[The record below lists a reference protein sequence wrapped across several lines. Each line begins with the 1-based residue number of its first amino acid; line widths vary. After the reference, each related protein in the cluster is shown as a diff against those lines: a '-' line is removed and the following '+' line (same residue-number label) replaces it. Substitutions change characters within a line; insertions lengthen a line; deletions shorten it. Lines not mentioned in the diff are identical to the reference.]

1 MQHQTALLLG
11 GLGLNEPHV
20 CPSNCFADCR
30 GVSGIILVSLHV
42 RLDIGWRHQA
52 HGVAERLEFA
62 RPMMRRCAGL
72 DPDETRRQL
81 LEESNDI
88 AALQLAPDDHIAF
101 RVNAMDLVIDNL
113 GHDVVIFGPS
123 GHTKSS
129 TAAIG

>member
-1 MQHQTALLLG
+1 
-11 GLGLNEPHV
+11 
-20 CPSNCFADCR
+20 
-30 GVSGIILVSLHV
+30 
-42 RLDIGWRHQA
+42 
-52 HGVAERLEFA
+52 
-62 RPMMRRCAGL
+62 MMRRCAGL